1 MHILILPSF
10 YRTEKEPLRGLFFRT
25 QATALQ
31 KSGAKVGTIY
41 YNDEDSRHITLKRLK
56 NNHFQYIW
64 NYEDNIAELT
74 QLGWNTAPKRALGL
88 KCLLL
93 LGERLFRQ
101 YVALEGRPDIL
112 HAHCTIWGGVL
123 AHHLSKKFGIPYF
136 ITEHSSAFLQNSFS
150 PWQAKL
156 IAATLPQATGLMA
169 VSGALRV
176 AMSPYSGGQKIEI
189 MPNFV
194 DTAFF
199 DRPRVTTDK
208 FRILA
213 LGNLNHNK
221 GFDTLIEAF
230 DLAFGKDDSAEMTI
244 GGKGE
249 LHDELI
255 SMVKERAL
263 DEHITLSGMLT
274 REQVAQAMSS
284 HQLFV
289 SSSRVETFGVVL
301 VEALAAGMAVVA
313 TRSGAPQEFITS
325 EQGLLV
331 EVDKPQEMAQAMM
344 AMRGKDIPEGE
355 LRKYAKERFDSAIL
369 AQKLIELYNI
379 NAIKQSKI

>member
-199 DRPRVTTDK
+199 D
-208 FRILA
+208 
-213 LGNLNHNK
+213 
-221 GFDTLIEAF
+221 
-230 DLAFGKDDSAEMTI
+230 
-244 GGKGE
+244 
-249 LHDELI
+249 
-255 SMVKERAL
+255 
-263 DEHITLSGMLT
+263 
-274 REQVAQAMSS
+274 
-284 HQLFV
+284 
-289 SSSRVETFGVVL
+289 
-301 VEALAAGMAVVA
+301 
-313 TRSGAPQEFITS
+313 
-325 EQGLLV
+325 
-331 EVDKPQEMAQAMM
+331 
-344 AMRGKDIPEGE
+344 
-355 LRKYAKERFDSAIL
+355 
-369 AQKLIELYNI
+369 
-379 NAIKQSKI
+379 